1 MSTFFFNTE
10 NSVNP
15 SWSNVAEGLNVYYEG
30 LPPGLGQVDLTKI
43 KKYDN
48 FFNSYIKIDKKLGIY
63 NNQEGKL
70 LLAMAM
76 PTPGQSMGIKE
87 IDLDKAKAFLDS
99 GLEVVYFGYL
109 FTEEMVSQNTV
120 IENSCFFGR
129 NVLDKRPTNLTRQSV
144 LEGNPYA
151 AIWMAFYKMVDTDVY
166 YVVINDNLLESSIIK
181 SDESEINLRDRTD
194 VIEFLNSHDGNL
206 RDSVFTPSLDSNSK
220 FIGPNIIA
228 TTGDTVVIDLFGY
241 NSKFHKI
248 AGRRLGNDELPRIRL
263 DVECSGN
270 YQRDSNTITISLNK
284 DVTTLSYRWVTGTEL
299 DYISSKQE
307 QLRYDFVIIRH

>member
-15 SWSNVAEGLNVYYEG
+15 SWSSVTEGLNVYYEG

-43 KKYDN
+43 KKYEN
-48 FFNSYIKIDKKLGIY
+48 FFNSFVKIDKKIGIY
-63 NNQEGKL
+63 MGDDKL
-70 LLAMAM
+70 MLAMAM
-76 PTPGQSMGIKE
+76 PTPEQKMGIKE
-87 IDLDKAKAFLDS
+87 IDLSKAKALLDG
-99 GLEVVYFGYL
+99 GLDVVYLGYI
-109 FTEEMVSQNTV
+109 FNGEMVNQNTV
-120 IENSCFFGR
+120 IEQTCFFGR
-129 NVLDKRPTNLTRQSV
+129 NVLDKRPTDLSRQNV

-181 SDESEINLRDRTD
+181 TDEFELNLRDRGD
-194 VIEFLNSHDGNL
+194 VVEFLNTHDGNL
-206 RDSVFTPSLDSNSK
+206 KEAVFTPSLDSNSK

-241 NSKFHKI
+241 ESKFHKI
-248 AGRRLGNDELPRIRL
+248 AGKRLGNDELPRIRL
-263 DVECSGN
+263 DVQCSGN

-299 DYISSKQE
+299 DYISSKHE